1 MLCYITCY
9 FSYVSCSVVLYHM
22 LFYVT
27 LYNMLG
33 YVSYI
38 TSYVYVMLY
47 NMLCLITYHVM

>member
-9 FSYVSCSVVLYHM
+9 FSYVSCSVDLYHM

-33 YVSYI
+33 YFSFD
-38 TSYVYVMLY
+38 MLRI
-47 NMLCLITYHVM
+47 MG